1 MYQYIYQINNA
12 INNYYIVYNKI
23 VNKYRT
29 HAIIEPG
36 YL

>member
-23 VNKYRT
+23 VNIYPP
-29 HAIIEPG
+29 HAIIEHG